1 MKTFICLAISSLLVG
16 LLYVYVRQQLAQVNA
31 NIASLTAM
39 MRTVAEVTAQ
49 NGMAAQTNHFA
60 SCPLPTLA
68 SESSEDDLQEV
79 SDDEYDDEEDDDCD
93 DIDEVKDKNNDNDND
108 NEDTVVKLVEDIRII
123 RTSALEPSPFASSP
137 VGIMDTSPISV
148 MDIMDT
154 SSMDVIDSLAM
165 GVIDT
170 SPIGVIDTSP
180 IGVIDTSPIGVIDT
194 SPIGVID
201 TSPIGVIDTS
211 SIGVID
217 TSPISE
223 IVFNSQ
229 EPSLAKKVVLEV
241 TNYSEWNI
249 KALKEKVNQLGG
261 PGSLK
266 TKKAMVEFLEKN
278 IQ

>member
-170 SPIGVIDTSP
+170 SPIGVIDTS
-180 IGVIDTSPIGVIDT
+180 
-194 SPIGVID
+194 
-201 TSPIGVIDTS
+201 